1 MRRRFFFDYSVDMDM
16 DRDCLLTIRV
26 RVDNMLQHDPHLLV
40 PVSEVG
46 GPGAVA
52 RGGLVAR
59 AGGRVAAARARRRVG
74 GVRAG
79 VAVPVGRPGEL
90 VMIISCMF
98 WFAVV
103 LLYHWDTT
111 HPVIASI
118 TSKTVSPKNSFSS
131 TAQKIVSILATILQ
145 GVCINIYKVGIR
157 CCSVQIVQHSHE
169 VSTANK
175 FCTRVNQCAQL
186 SPEATCPRAL
196 K

>member
-1 MRRRFFFDYSVDMDM
+1 MRRRFFFDYFVEMDM

-74 GVRAG
+74 RVRAG

-90 VMIISCMF
+90 VMITISCMF
-98 WFAVV
+98 WFIVV
-103 LLYHWDTT
+103 LLYHKDTT

-118 TSKTVSPKNSFSS
+118 TSKTVSPKNSFSN
-131 TAQKIVSILATILQ
+131 TAQKIVSVLATILQ
-145 GVCINIYKVGIR
+145 GFCINIYKVDIR
-157 CCSVQIVQHSHE
+157 CCSVQLCNIHMMCPLQISSVHVSIIVHSCHR
-169 VSTANK
+169 K
-175 FCTRVNQCAQL
+175 PRVL
-186 SPEATCPRAL
+186 VH
-196 K
+196 

>member
-1 MRRRFFFDYSVDMDM
+1 M
-16 DRDCLLTIRV
+16 DRDTRACLLTIRV

-90 VMIISCMF
+90 VLIISCKF
-98 WFAVV
+98 WFVVVV
-103 LLYHWDTT
+103 LLYHKDTT

-145 GVCINIYKVGIR
+145 GFCINIYKVDIR
-157 CCSVQIVQHSHE
+157 CCSVQ
-169 VSTANK
+169 
-175 FCTRVNQCAQL
+175 
-186 SPEATCPRAL
+186 
-196 K
+196 

>member
-1 MRRRFFFDYSVDMDM
+1 M
-16 DRDCLLTIRV
+16 DRDTRACLLTIRV

-90 VMIISCMF
+90 VMITISCMF
-98 WFAVV
+98 WFVVV
-103 LLYHWDTT
+103 L
-111 HPVIASI
+111 
-118 TSKTVSPKNSFSS
+118 
-131 TAQKIVSILATILQ
+131 
-145 GVCINIYKVGIR
+145 
-157 CCSVQIVQHSHE
+157 
-169 VSTANK
+169 
-175 FCTRVNQCAQL
+175 
-186 SPEATCPRAL
+186 
-196 K
+196 